1 MSVFFRRRGIAKV
14 TYKKYS
20 LNYLWNK
27 YNVNTTYVE
36 HTGGRTYEAGEDYD
50 SEFRHS
56 FWGDDN
62 DCVFTSINITQDKIS
77 FTGYDPDLTLENLFV
92 KYRGQTA
99 YGTSYNIYFNDE
111 NAWSGGQVGSG
122 TYTKNKSEFYDS
134 NYYWTSCPIPSNYTF
149 YKVNDDSFYGVA
161 TGGEVPITLTYH
173 WYTPSY
179 SKGSTSHGTVTA
191 SSRGAYPTNGTSDN
205 TYWYVYQGTVKGEEI
220 GTIEALPGEYPED
233 GEQDGYWYV
242 RQ

>member
-36 HTGGRTYEAGEDYD
+36 HTGGRTFEAYENYGREVD
-50 SEFRHS
+50 HS
-56 FWGDDN
+56 FWGDGSP
-62 DCVFTSINITQDKIS
+62 CVFTSINITQDKIS
-77 FTGYDPDLTLENLFV
+77 FTGYDEDSMGYLLY
-92 KYRGQTA
+92 KYRGQTV
-99 YGTSYNIYFNDE
+99 YGTSYNIYFKDE
-111 NAWSGGQVGSG
+111 NAWSGGYVGSG
-122 TYTKNKSEFYDS
+122 TYTKNKSEFHDN
-134 NYYWTSCPIPSNYTF
+134 NYYWTSCPIPSNYDYST
-149 YKVNDDSFYGVA
+149 VDGLH
-161 TGGEVPITLTYH
+161 GEVPITLTYH

-191 SSRGAYPTNGTSDN
+191 SSRSAYPTNGTSDN

-220 GTIEALPGEYPED
+220 GTIEGLPSEYPED
-233 GEQDGYWYV
+233 GEQDGYRYV

>member
-1 MSVFFRRRGIAKV
+1 MSVFFRRRGIVKV

-36 HTGGRTYEAGEDYD
+36 HTESEIFDVGESYG
-50 SEFRHS
+50 SYVRHS

-77 FTGYDPDLTLENLFV
+77 FKGYDPDLRIEDLFV
-92 KYRGQTA
+92 KYRGQTV
-99 YGTSYNIYFNDE
+99 YGTSYNINFSDG
-111 NAWSGGQVGSG
+111 NAWSGGEVGSG
-122 TYTKNKSEFYDS
+122 TYTKNKSEFHAN
-134 NYYWTSCPIPSNYTF
+134 NYTWTSCPIPSNYN
-149 YKVNDDSFYGVA
+149 YLEVEDNSFYGSHIE
-161 TGGEVPITLTYH
+161 GEVPITLTSH
-173 WYTPSY
+173 WYTSSY
-179 SKGSTSHGTVTA
+179 SKGSTSYGTVTA
-191 SSRGAYPTNGTSDN
+191 SSRSAYPTNGTSDN
-205 TYWYVYQGTVKGEEI
+205 TYWYVYQGKVKGEEI